1 MSEYSLVTGPVV
13 CRTVLMSENSLVTGP
28 VVWDCVN
35 ERELFSYWTFS
46 V

>member
-28 VVWDCVN
+28 VCVTVN
-35 ERELFSYWTFS
+35 ERELFSYWTC